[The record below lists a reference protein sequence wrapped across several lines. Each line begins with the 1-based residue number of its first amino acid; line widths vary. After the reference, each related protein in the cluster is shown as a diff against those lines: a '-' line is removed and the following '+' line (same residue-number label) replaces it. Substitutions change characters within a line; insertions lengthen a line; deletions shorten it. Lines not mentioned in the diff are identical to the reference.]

1 MEAQASFETVK
12 DLIVHSPVL
21 ALFSPALPSLVTTDA
36 SDYGLGAVLTQL
48 HEENTERTVAFAS
61 RTLSNAERKYSTV
74 EKEALVCIWAT
85 EKWRTYPWGRTCK
98 LRTDHSPL
106 TTSLTM
112 KGLGRAGY
120 RIARWSA
127 RLLSFN
133 YELEYKP
140 RNQNVVADG
149 LSRLPL
155 PSPDGPPEDED
166 VVVALIT
173 SALTAVTR
181 EQFQAACSACPIQ
194 QKLWEFLTKRWPSHP
209 KNLDPVLLPYFR
221 VRDELSLLDGCVL
234 RGTHWLLVP
243 EELQSKLIHLAH
255 DTHQGIVRTKQRLG
269 DLYWWPGMDSQTE
282 ALIKSHVTCQMH
294 DKRAMTCTPPLQPV
308 PLPESAWG
316 KSGN

>member
-1 MEAQASFETVK
+1 MDAHARFKTVK
-12 DLIVHSPVL
+12 DLIVRSPEL
-21 ALFSPALPSLVTTDA
+21 ALFSPALPTIVTTDA

-48 HEENTERTVAFAS
+48 HKDNTESTVAFAS
-61 RTLSNAERKYSTV
+61 RTLNNAERKYSTV
-74 EKEALVCIWAT
+74 EKEALACVWTT
-85 EKWRTYPWGRTCK
+85 EKWRTYLWGRTFK
-98 LRTDHSPL
+98 LLTDHSPL
-106 TTSLTM
+106 MMLLTT

-140 RNQNVVADG
+140 GNQNVVADC

-173 SALTAVTR
+173 SALTTLTK
-181 EQFQAACSACPIQ
+181 EQFQAACSVCPIQ
-194 QKLWEFLTKRWPSHP
+194 QKLQEFLTKRWASNP
-209 KNLDPVLLPYFR
+209 KNLVPVLLPYFR

-243 EELQSKLIHLAH
+243 EELQSKLIHVAH
-255 DTHQGIVRTKQRLG
+255 DTHQGIVRTKQ
-269 DLYWWPGMDSQTE
+269 
-282 ALIKSHVTCQMH
+282 
-294 DKRAMTCTPPLQPV
+294 
-308 PLPESAWG
+308 
-316 KSGN
+316 